1 MRSTKTLR
9 TVGVLVMSLGLP
21 AAAFAGGDAAAG
33 KTKATACM
41 ACHVSASPTDDTPHL
56 AGQRATYIAKQL
68 KAYKAGD
75 RKQPVMNAMAGALS
89 EGDIDNLAAFW
100 AAEAAGSDTTL
111 PADLAAVK
119 KGHMAFPKD
128 FPKGFIQYRTTT
140 KGDGTIA
147 KQWINKTG
155 MDAVK
160 AGKDKLSD
168 GSVLI
173 VENYV
178 PKLDADKKPVTEKD
192 GTPAVDK
199 LKNYEGMEVRAG
211 WDKGYPE
218 LLVNRDWNYA
228 VFMPDKSVRE
238 VNQAICLSCHIPAA
252 STDYVFT
259 LDKIKAKAK

>member
-1 MRSTKTLR
+1 
-9 TVGVLVMSLGLP
+9 MSLGLP
-21 AAAFAGGDAAAG
+21 AAALAGGDATAG

-75 RKQPVMNAMAGALS
+75 RKSAVMNAITSALN

-100 AAEAAGSDTTL
+100 AGQAAGSDTTL
-111 PADLAAVK
+111 PPDIAAVK

-140 KGDGTIA
+140 KPDGVTVA

-160 AGKDKLSD
+160 AGKDKLPD
-168 GSVLI
+168 GTVLI
-173 VENYV
+173 VENYAA
-178 PKLDADKKPVTEKD
+178 KLDADKKPVAEKD
-192 GTPAVDK
+192 GTLAVDK
-199 LKNYEGMEVRAG
+199 LKNYEGMEIRAG

-228 VFMPDKSVRE
+228 VFMPDKTQRE